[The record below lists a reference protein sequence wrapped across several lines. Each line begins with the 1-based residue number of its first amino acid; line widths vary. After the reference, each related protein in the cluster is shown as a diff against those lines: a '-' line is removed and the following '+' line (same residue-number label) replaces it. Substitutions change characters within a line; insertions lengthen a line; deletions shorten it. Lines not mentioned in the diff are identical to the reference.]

1 MMQLIAPVLLVW
13 LATMPTVSPGTVP
26 AAHVAHAASPQEDDE
41 DTRDARVNPSQPDF
55 TLVALPT
62 TLRMPRYKTAFR
74 VTHRFTRALGQGDF
88 GDLAS
93 DLFGLDSGAQIG
105 LELRFGLVRG
115 GQVGIHRTNDKT
127 IQFFG
132 QYDVL
137 QQSEGRPVGV
147 AAYVA
152 LDGTNNF
159 RDRYS
164 PAIAAV
170 ISRELG
176 RHGAVY
182 LEPAWVGNTN
192 PAEESPDDDS
202 TFLLGVGGRLRV
214 RPTVYVV
221 LEFIPRLSGFDP
233 GVDQAGFAIE
243 KRAGGHAFQL
253 SVSNAF
259 GTTMGQIARGGPAQ
273 LDGDSNWYLG
283 FNISR
288 KFF

>member
-1 MMQLIAPVLLVW
+1 MMHLIGTALLMSA
-13 LATMPTVSPGTVP
+13 LSLPLSQEVP
-26 AAHVAHAASPQEDDE
+26 APTAEEQ
-41 DTRDARVNPSQPDF
+41 DTADARVNPAQPDF

-62 TLRMPRYKTAFR
+62 TLRVPRHKSAFR

-93 DLFGLDSGAQIG
+93 DFFGLDSGAQIG
-105 LELRFGLVRG
+105 LEYRYGLVRG
-115 GQVGIHRTNDKT
+115 GQIGLHRTSDRT
-127 IQFFG
+127 IEFFG

-137 QQSEGRPVGV
+137 RQSDGAPVGV
-147 AAYVA
+147 AAFASV
-152 LDGTNNF
+152 DGTNNF

-164 PAIAAV
+164 PALAAV

-176 RHGAVY
+176 RNGALY
-182 LEPAWVGNTN
+182 ATPMWVGNTN
-192 PAEESPDDDS
+192 TLEDAGDDS
-202 TFLLGVGGRLRV
+202 TFLIGIGARLRI

-221 LEFIPRLSGFDP
+221 VETAPRISGFDP
-233 GVDQAGFAIE
+233 GVSQVSFGVE

-259 GTTMGQIARGGPAQ
+259 GTTMGQIASGGPEQ